1 MEDQYSPKIDEERYL
16 KGRALVRALK
26 ERHWPLFDADPNIV
40 GAAFGRREAHGERTD
55 EPAMVIY
62 VVNKMPSRFIPPSV
76 LLPRRM
82 YVGGDCVEVDVVE
95 TGILYPHSFTARERP
110 APQGVSVAHVSV
122 TAGTLGAVV
131 TDNTDGSMC
140 ILSNN
145 HVLAAINTGTIGDR
159 IVQPGP
165 FDGGSSP
172 ADDIATL
179 KRFVMLNPSGNTVD
193 CALGQVLSSDGVATV
208 ADAVKNNLMPV
219 ASPAHPAVG
228 LLFAGSC
235 GRTIMN
241 PIGNVLSAL
250 NIAFPAG
257 GGSTVAADIGMNVEK
272 VGRTTEYTTSTIKE
286 IDATVTINYSD
297 KVARTFDHQITTGWM
312 SDPGDSGSLICQG
325 GAGSDIN
332 KCSCGT
338 SSAAS
343 EVLGEDLRE
352 ERVMAEVLRDKFVRQ
367 TRIGRFGVDLFFL
380 NEDRLLERFQ
390 AADLRED
397 DVAFARKLFAKYRQQ
412 GREAF
417 IQGENAED
425 RLTQQHMRDARA
437 ALKRAQHYM
446 SKDEIA
452 ASERLFALA
461 SEHGVGKN
469 ARELLALMN
478 DEKLHREVHEI
489 ASKVKFVR
497 TGQEP
502 C

>member
-1 MEDQYSPKIDEERYL
+1 MEGQDSLKIHEDRYF

-26 ERHWPLFDADPNIV
+26 ARHWPIFEADPNIL
-40 GAAFGRREAHGERTD
+40 GAAFGQREAHGERTD
-55 EPAMVIY
+55 EPAMVVY
-62 VVNKMPSRFIPPSV
+62 VIKKMPTQFIPPSN

-82 YVGGDCVEVDVVE
+82 YIGGDCVEVDVVE

-110 APQGVSVAHVSV
+110 APQGVSVAHVAV
-122 TAGTLGAVV
+122 TAGTIGAVV
-131 TDNTDGSMC
+131 TDNSDGSMC

-145 HVLAAINTGTIGDR
+145 HVLANINAGSIGDR

-165 FDGGSSP
+165 FDGGASP
-172 ADDIATL
+172 GDDIATL
-179 KRFVMLNPSGNTVD
+179 KNFAMLAPSGNTVD
-193 CALGQVLSSDGVATV
+193 CAIGQVLFSDGVAAV
-208 ADAVKNNLMPV
+208 VDAVKNNLMPV

-228 LLFAGSC
+228 LLFAGGC
-235 GRTIMN
+235 NRTIMN
-241 PIGNVLSAL
+241 PINDVLSAL
-250 NIAFPAG
+250 NISFPAG
-257 GGSTVAADIGMNVEK
+257 GGSTVTADIGMNVEK

-286 IDATVTINYSD
+286 IDASVTINYPDMS
-297 KVARTFDHQITTGWM
+297 RSFDHQITTGWM

-325 GAGSDIN
+325 GAGSDTN

-352 ERVMAEVLRDKFVRQ
+352 ERVMAEVVRDKFVRQ
-367 TRIGRFGVDLFFL
+367 TKIGRFAVETFFL
-380 NEDRLLERFQ
+380 NEDRLLERFH

-397 DVAFARKLFAKYRQQ
+397 DVAYARKLFAKYRQQ

-417 IQGENAED
+417 VQGENAEE
-425 RLTQQHMRDARA
+425 RLTQQHLRDARA

-446 SKDEIA
+446 SKDEVK

-461 SEHGVGKN
+461 NEHGVGKN

-478 DEKLHREVHEI
+478 DEKLHKEVQEI
-489 ASKVKFVR
+489 LSTVEFIKTR
-497 TGQEP
+497 QDP